1 MSANLGMDTEMGM
14 DFSKIMRSPL
24 LQVIPE
30 SDRIIIRL
38 HSYGLSSED
47 IAFVVSSTAEEVETK
62 IETIKQT
69 LNEFE
74 PFL

>member
-1 MSANLGMDTEMGM
+1 MTGNIEMDTEMGT
-14 DFSKIMRSPL
+14 DFSKIMKSPL

-38 HSYGLSSED
+38 HSYGLSGED
-47 IAFVVSSTAEEVETK
+47 IAFVVSSTPEEVEHK
-62 IETIKQT
+62 IECIKQT